1 MPVPARQYEVYLP
14 IEYND
19 LTPIEDEA
27 YDQIEQDLLQRFG
40 GVTQIR
46 RSNPL
51 RGIWQEAEGVY
62 QDNIVLFT
70 VLDFSENLEDNQ
82 HFMMNYKEFLKQRLQ
97 QKEILITYHNLYVL

>member
-1 MPVPARQYEVYLP
+1 MPVLARRYEIYLP

-19 LTPIEDEA
+19 LTPIEDA
-27 YDQIEQDLLQRFG
+27 VYDQIEQDLLQRFG

-51 RGIWQEAEGVY
+51 KGVWQEAEAVY

-70 VLDFSENLEDNQ
+70 VLDFSENLEGNQ
-82 HFMMNYKEFLKQRLQ
+82 HFMMDYKEFLKQRLR
-97 QKEILITYHNLYVL
+97 QKEILITFHDLYVL